1 MSPNMNDFMKI
12 HSLAKLINQ
21 CKQIVYTCTQIN
33 RKWKRVHYRKRK
45 QGALVDIQL
54 SKKSI
59 RRYASN
65 CVRTKHKGRICWVS
79 ADFQTLETWNL
90 KWKIF
95 GMDKCVMKLQ
105 WNFSWKVNFLNNY
118 FLHFQ
123 SFLVHFSS
131 FRMWK
136 WNWNRNKSPF
146 LWWS

>member
-21 CKQIVYTCTQIN
+21 CKQIVYTCIQID
-33 RKWKRVHYRKRK
+33 RKWKGYTTGKGNRVH
-45 QGALVDIQL
+45 LLIHL
-54 SKKSI
+54 KKSI
-59 RRYASN
+59 RSMCSTH
-65 CVRTKHKGRICWVS
+65 CVRTKQKGRICWVS

-95 GMDKCVMKLQ
+95 GMDKSVMKLQ

-123 SFLVHFSS
+123 QFLVHFSS